1 MTDALKRN
9 IPSVNAIGWTCV
21 LLLIAAYVAALVHG
35 VVSIDVARDL
45 YWGQRIAT
53 GEALPLIGPP
63 VGTTM
68 LLGPVWYYLVAA
80 VLGVSGSLTVYFS
93 LMGCL
98 LASKFAL
105 AYVVGKRWLGPA
117 FGVSL
122 AVAAAVPGVAS
133 YQMLG
138 MGHPWFVE
146 AALWWAAWC
155 ALRLHDAPDQT
166 RWATGLGLAA
176 ALALHAH
183 PTAVLLLPWALVV
196 IVALPARHRWRALI
210 VSGLAAFAV
219 FSPWL
224 LGTVFPALA
233 APGAADNAVGPSG
246 IGGSIAGVS
255 GIAPNVFWVQAKNI
269 FDSLLSNSMM
279 GSLLASL
286 VWASVLTATVVG
298 IVMASMT
305 ARLRRT
311 LIGSLLS
318 LMWTVAAV
326 ALLRNHTPFYM
337 LFVALMPLSVVFAV
351 AWVALIEGGARWR
364 HALWIFVIVAVVAL
378 HLVVAAGLVRIAGLG
393 MVNSYLPLHSDM
405 QDVSTTAHRESV
417 LASTTRDALARWLCA
432 QTNAVSLHG
441 DIASAFDVGLHIET
455 DLACRQRR
463 RSDNVGGGHQPYV
476 GLPKSVWKQ
485 AGLQPTELIGAY
497 GLAPA
502 NRVFSPAAS
511 LPAASG
517 KRYPPRFDLMLA
529 AARQEAWSIVAPA
542 SSSDVVIVSNLL
554 PTSPLFNVTADANG
568 RANTAVTSFA
578 NTAIFRCTDCASGEV
593 VWSFKI
599 RGGLPQ
605 TVSIATVAAT
615 KTSAKLLEGTADLF
629 VTAPRSLSW

>member
-1 MTDALKRN
+1 MHYAWAMTHVLKRN
-9 IPSVNAIGWTCV
+9 IAPANALGWTCV
-21 LLLIAAYVAALVHG
+21 FLLTAAYVAAIVHG

-45 YWGQRIAT
+45 YWGQRIVV

-80 VLGVSGSLTVYFS
+80 VLAVSGSLTAYFS

-105 AYVVGKRWLGPA
+105 AYVVGKRWLGPV

-122 AVAAAVPGVAS
+122 AVAAAAPGVAS
-133 YQMLG
+133 YQLLG

-146 AALWWAAWC
+146 TALWWAAWC
-155 ALRLHDAPDQT
+155 ALRLHAAPDQT
-166 RWATGLGLAA
+166 RWAIGLGLAA

-196 IVALPARHRWRALI
+196 IVALPPHHRWRALI
-210 VSGLAAFAV
+210 VSALAAFAV

-224 LGTVFPALA
+224 VGTVFPALA
-233 APGAADNAVGPSG
+233 VHGAADNAVGPSG
-246 IGGSIAGVS
+246 IGGSIVGVA
-255 GIAPNVFWVQAKNI
+255 GIAPNVLWMQAKNI
-269 FDSLLSNSMM
+269 FDSLLGDSVL
-279 GSLLASL
+279 GSLVALLA
-286 VWASVLTATVVG
+286 WAFVLAATVVG

-311 LIGSLLS
+311 LVGSLLS
-318 LMWTVAAV
+318 LIWTVAAV

-337 LFVALMPLSVVFAV
+337 LFVALIPLSVVFAV
-351 AWVALIEGGARWR
+351 AWVALLDGRTQWR
-364 HALWIFVIVAVVAL
+364 RALWIVVIVAVVAL
-378 HLVVAAGLVRIAGLG
+378 HLVVAAGLIKIARFGL
-393 MVNSYLPLHSDM
+393 VNSYLPLHSDM

-417 LASTTRDALARWLCA
+417 LANTTRDALARWLCA
-432 QTNAVSLHG
+432 QPDAVSLHG
-441 DIASAFDVGLHIET
+441 DIASAFDVGLHVET
-455 DLACRQRR
+455 DLACRQQR
-463 RSDNVGGGHQPYV
+463 RSDNVGGRHQPYV
-476 GLPKSVWKQ
+476 GLPISVWQQ
-485 AGLQPTELIGAY
+485 AGLQPTELVGAY

-502 NRVFSPAAS
+502 NAVFSPASS

-529 AARQEAWSIVAPA
+529 AARQEAWSMVAPA

-554 PTSPLFNVTADANG
+554 PTSPLFNVTAEMNG
-568 RANTAVTSFA
+568 RQIVATTAVA
-578 NTAIFRCTDCASGEV
+578 NTAIFRCTDCAAGEV
-593 VWSFKI
+593 VWRLKI

-605 TVSIATVAAT
+605 TVSIATVAAS
-615 KTSAKLLEGTADLF
+615 KTPAKPIE
-629 VTAPRSLSW
+629 

>member
-1 MTDALKRN
+1 MHYDWVMINVLKRN
-9 IPSVNAIGWTCV
+9 IVPANAIGWTCV
-21 LLLIAAYVAALVHG
+21 FLLTTAAVIGIVHG

-45 YWGQRIAT
+45 YWGQRIVL
-53 GEALPLIGPP
+53 GEALPLVGPP
-63 VGTTM
+63 VGATM
-68 LLGPVWYYLVAA
+68 LLGSVWYYLVAGVLA
-80 VLGVSGSLTVYFS
+80 VSESLTVYFS

-98 LASKFAL
+98 VASKFVL

-155 ALRLHDAPDQT
+155 ALRLHAAPQQT
-166 RWATGLGLAA
+166 RWAMGLGLAA

-183 PTAVLLLPWALVV
+183 PTTVLLLPWALVV
-196 IVALPARHRWRALI
+196 MVALPSRRRQRALI
-210 VSGLAAFAV
+210 VSGLAALAV

-224 LGTVFPALA
+224 IGTAFPALA
-233 APGAADNAVGPSG
+233 VHGAADNAVGLSG
-246 IGGSIAGVS
+246 IGGSIAEVS
-255 GIAPNVFWVQAKNI
+255 GIAPNMFWTQAKNI
-269 FDSLLSNSMM
+269 FDSLLSDSIV
-279 GSLLASL
+279 GLRLAPL
-286 VWASVLTATVVG
+286 VWAAVLIATLIG
-298 IVMASMT
+298 IVMASMN

-318 LMWTVAAV
+318 LGWTVAAV

-337 LFVALMPLSVVFAV
+337 LFVALAPLSAVFAA
-351 AWVALIEGGARWR
+351 AWVALLEGGARWGQV
-364 HALWIFVIVAVVAL
+364 LWISIIAAVVVL

-393 MVNSYLPLHSDM
+393 QVNSYLPLHSNM

-417 LASTTRDALARWLCA
+417 LANTTRDALARWLCA
-432 QTNAVSLHG
+432 QPDVVSLHG

-455 DLACRQRR
+455 DLACRQQRR
-463 RSDNVGGGHQPYV
+463 HDNVGGHDQPFV
-476 GLPKSVWKQ
+476 GLPISVWNQ
-485 AGLQPTELIGAY
+485 VGLQPTELIGAY
-497 GLAPA
+497 GLASA
-502 NRVFSPAAS
+502 NRVFSPASS

-529 AARQEAWSIVAPA
+529 AARQQEWSTVAPA
-542 SSSDVVIVSNLL
+542 SSNDVVIVSNLL
-554 PTSPLFNVTADANG
+554 PTSPLFKVMAEVNG
-568 RANTAVTSFA
+568 RANTAIIAFA
-578 NTAIFRCTDCASGEV
+578 NTAIFRCIDCAAGQV
-593 VWSFKI
+593 VWSLKI

-605 TVSIATVAAT
+605 TVSIAAVAVI
-615 KTSAKLLEGTADLF
+615 KTSAKLAE
-629 VTAPRSLSW
+629 

>member
-1 MTDALKRN
+1 MHYAWVMTDVLKRN
-9 IPSVNAIGWTCV
+9 IAPANAIGWACV
-21 LLLIAAYVAALVHG
+21 FLLTAAYVAAIVHG

-45 YWGQRIAT
+45 YWGQRIVL

-63 VGTTM
+63 IGTTM
-68 LLGPVWYYLVAA
+68 LLGSVWYYLVAG
-80 VLGVSGSLTVYFS
+80 VLTVSGSLTTYFS

-98 LASKFAL
+98 IASKFAL

-155 ALRLHDAPDQT
+155 ALRLYDAPEQT
-166 RWATGLGLAA
+166 RWAIGLGMAA

-196 IVALPARHRWRALI
+196 IVALPPHRRWRALMA
-210 VSGLAAFAV
+210 SALAALAV
-219 FSPWL
+219 FFPWL

-233 APGAADNAVGPSG
+233 VQGAADNAVGPSG
-246 IGGSIAGVS
+246 VGGSIVGVS
-255 GIAPNVFWVQAKNI
+255 GITSNVFWLQAKNI
-269 FDSLLSNSMM
+269 FDSLLSDSIAD
-279 GSLLASL
+279 SRLAWL
-286 VWASVLTATVVG
+286 VWAVVLIATLIG
-298 IVMASMT
+298 IVRASMT
-305 ARLRRT
+305 SRLRRT
-311 LIGSLLS
+311 LIGALLS
-318 LMWTVAAV
+318 LGWTIAAV

-337 LFVALMPLSVVFAV
+337 LFVALVPLSVVFAV
-351 AWVALIEGGARWR
+351 AWVALLEGGSRWGR
-364 HALWIFVIVAVVAL
+364 ALWILVIVAVVAL
-378 HLVVAAGLVRIAGLG
+378 HLVVAAGLIRIAGLG
-393 MVNSYLPLHSDM
+393 QVNSYLPLHSDM

-417 LASTTRDALARWLCA
+417 LANTTRDALARWLCA
-432 QTNAVSLHG
+432 QPDAVSLHG
-441 DIASAFDVGLHIET
+441 DIASAFDVGLHVET
-455 DLACRQRR
+455 DLACRKQR
-463 RSDNVGGGHQPYV
+463 RSDSVGGHYQPHV
-476 GLPKSVWKQ
+476 GLPIPVWSQ
-485 AGLQPTELIGAY
+485 VGLQVTELIGAY

-502 NRVFSPAAS
+502 NRVFSPASS

-529 AARQEAWSIVAPA
+529 AARQEEWLMILPT

-554 PTSPLFNVTADANG
+554 PTSPLFKVTAEVNG
-568 RANTAVTSFA
+568 RANTAITTFA
-578 NTAIFRCTDCASGEV
+578 NTAIFHCTDCATGQV
-593 VWSFKI
+593 AWSLKI

-615 KTSAKLLEGTADLF
+615 KTSAKLTE
-629 VTAPRSLSW
+629 

>member
-1 MTDALKRN
+1 MHYAWAMTDGLKRN
-9 IPSVNAIGWTCV
+9 IAPANALGWTCV
-21 LLLIAAYVAALVHG
+21 FLLTAAYVTAIVHG

-45 YWGQRIAT
+45 YWGQRIVL
-53 GEALPLIGPP
+53 GEALPSIGPP
-63 VGTTM
+63 IGTIT

-80 VLGVSGSLTVYFS
+80 VLAVSGSLTVYFL

-98 LASKFAL
+98 VASKFAL

-133 YQMLG
+133 YQLLG
-138 MGHPWFVE
+138 IGHPWFVE

-155 ALRLHDAPDQT
+155 GLRLFDAPDQT
-166 RWATGLGLAA
+166 RWAIGLGLAA

-196 IVALPARHRWRALI
+196 IVTLPSRHRWRALI

-233 APGAADNAVGPSG
+233 AHGAADNAVGPSG

-255 GIAPNVFWVQAKNI
+255 GIAPNVLWMQAKNI
-269 FDSLLSNSMM
+269 FDSLLRDSMM
-279 GSLLASL
+279 GSRLASL
-286 VWASVLTATVVG
+286 VWAAVLISTLIG
-298 IVMASMT
+298 IVMAGMT

-318 LMWTVAAV
+318 LGWTVAAV

-337 LFVALMPLSVVFAV
+337 LFVALVPLSVVFAV
-351 AWVALIEGGARWR
+351 AWVALLEGQTLWR
-364 HALWIFVIVAVVAL
+364 RALWIFVIVAVVAL
-378 HLVVAAGLVRIAGLG
+378 HLVVAAGLIRIAGLG
-393 MVNSYLPLHSDM
+393 QVNSYLPLHSDM

-432 QTNAVSLHG
+432 QTVVVSLHG

-455 DLACRQRR
+455 DLACRQQR
-463 RSDNVGGGHQPYV
+463 RSDNVGGRHQPYV
-476 GLPKSVWKQ
+476 GLPISVWKQ
-485 AGLQPTELIGAY
+485 AGVQPTEVIGAY
-497 GLAPA
+497 GLASA
-502 NRVFSPAAS
+502 NRVFSPTSS
-511 LPAASG
+511 LPVASG

-529 AARQEAWSIVAPA
+529 AARQEEWSIVAPA

-554 PTSPLFNVTADANG
+554 PTSPLFRVTAEVNG
-568 RANTAVTSFA
+568 RLNGATTTFA
-578 NTAIFRCTDCASGEV
+578 NTAIFRCTDCATGQV

-605 TVSIATVAAT
+605 TVSIAIVAAS
-615 KTSAKLLEGTADLF
+615 KTPAKLTE
-629 VTAPRSLSW
+629 